1 MATNLLEAR
10 DVHKRFGG
18 IHALRGVSVSVE
30 EHSITGLIGPN
41 GSGKTTFFNTVTG
54 FVRPDEG
61 SVRFRGTEIARLPG
75 HRVVDLGLARTFQ
88 NPADFPSLSVAENLL
103 AGGRDHPGDSLLRSI
118 FTPGQ
123 ARRRER
129 DLIDRAWQV
138 MGQLGLTALA
148 NASADALSIGENRLL
163 QLGRQLMTEPSML
176 LLDEP
181 TSGLNPEYQL
191 KLGELIQRLRDEQ
204 GMTFL
209 IIEHNL
215 SFIRSV
221 TEKLYVMHLGEVI
234 ASGQP
239 DDVARDPAVI
249 ETYLGGSYDAA

>member
-1 MATNLLEAR
+1 
-10 DVHKRFGG
+10 
-18 IHALRGVSVSVE
+18 
-30 EHSITGLIGPN
+30 
-41 GSGKTTFFNTVTG
+41 
-54 FVRPDEG
+54 
-61 SVRFRGTEIARLPG
+61 
-75 HRVVDLGLARTFQ
+75 
-88 NPADFPSLSVAENLL
+88 
-103 AGGRDHPGDSLLRSI
+103 
-118 FTPGQ
+118 
-123 ARRRER
+123 
-129 DLIDRAWQV
+129 
-138 MGQLGLTALA
+138 
-148 NASADALSIGENRLL
+148 
-163 QLGRQLMTEPSML
+163 MTEPSML